1 MFKIQMVKI
10 TFKLNKSIKLVQK
23 LLKGKI
29 LKIKEKMSE
38 KETEVVKNYFSKK
51 LKKIK
56 DILSKYSRNL

>member
-1 MFKIQMVKI
+1 MVKI